1 MAAGDG
7 KNEVAMEE
15 LTLVH
20 EGFKDTPAAADVD
33 GRDFLTWQRNLGTR
47 SAQADGDV
55 DGADFLA
62 WQRQAGATG
71 GPGAEDLA
79 LSGDIDPKTLSGDFD
94 GDGDVDGR
102 DYLVWQRG
110 AKVVEP
116 DTEGSAVLERFG
128 PPEAGSLKAGASEV
142 LMESLV
148 SPRDPAT
155 GQASGFSMDDDD
167 PGPSILADLN
177 GETTADVD
185 GSDVF
190 DAEIDVDLDFDL

>member
-20 EGFKDTPAAADVD
+20 EGFKDTPAATDVD
-33 GRDFLTWQRNLGTR
+33 GRDFLTWQRNLGTQ

-71 GPGAEDLA
+71 GRGAEDLA
-79 LSGDIDPKTLSGDFD
+79 LSGDIDPTTLSGDFD

-110 AKVVEP
+110 AKAVEP
-116 DTEGSAVLERFG
+116 DTEGPAVLERFG
-128 PPEAGSLKAGASEV
+128 PPEAESLKAGASEV

-148 SPRDPAT
+148 SPRDTASGQAT
-155 GQASGFSMDDDD
+155 GYAMDDDD
-167 PGPSILADLN
+167 PGPSILADLS
-177 GETTADVD
+177 GETPAEVGGGDM
-185 GSDVF
+185 F
-190 DAEIDVDLDFDL
+190 DAEIEVDLDFDV